1 MASRSLATGWTG
13 SIAWRQ
19 CAFEPKLDADG
30 LRDRYKSGERKG
42 EIKTRKVRFF
52 RPSNERDLDALA
64 AAERRLA
71 ENWPEWEAAGLIPTE
86 QIPSDINDTRPIRYG
101 MPRWC
106 DLFTSRQLLGH
117 LTLVEEL
124 WRMTPAIIAEL
135 GEARGRAVVT
145 YLQFAIDKG
154 VDYNSKQTR
163 WHYSRGVLIGTFGRH
178 DYSLKW
184 TFGEM
189 IFTGPSSGAAWG
201 LNQVIDAYTGI
212 ATLVEP
218 IYRRVVVGTEL
229 PVKILHGTAAHLA
242 DLADHAVDLVCIDP
256 PYYNNVQYGELSDF
270 YYVWQRRTLR
280 DLYPEVYARRLVN
293 RQDEAVA
300 NPARDGTEADAAYE
314 RMMREIFAEC
324 RRVLKPEGR

>member
-1 MASRSLATGWTG
+1 MGGR
-13 SIAWRQ
+13 R
-19 CAFEPKLDADG
+19 AF
-30 LRDRYKSGERKG
+30 
-42 EIKTRKVRFF
+42 
-52 RPSNERDLDALA
+52 
-64 AAERRLA
+64 
-71 ENWPEWEAAGLIPTE
+71 PTE

-117 LTLVEEL
+117 LIE
-124 WRMTPAIIAEL
+124 
-135 GEARGRAVVT
+135 
-145 YLQFAIDKG
+145 KG

-256 PYYNNVQYGELSDF
+256 PTTIMSN
-270 YYVWQRRTLR
+270 
-280 DLYPEVYARRLVN
+280 
-293 RQDEAVA
+293 
-300 NPARDGTEADAAYE
+300 TESCPTFTMSGKGAHCAISIQKFMPDAW
-314 RMMREIFAEC
+314 
-324 RRVLKPEGR
+324 